1 MTDAMTEPTLH
12 TPDEIDDLIVQE
24 KFQAA
29 LSVQHDAWA
38 ESSAD
43 GIEPEIIADAALS
56 AALGEIVGLL
66 GEEHAE
72 ALLDDMRQRILA
84 GEFSPGRTL
93 Q

>member
-1 MTDAMTEPTLH
+1 MTEPTLH
-12 TPDEIDDLIVQE
+12 TPDEIDDLIVRE
-24 KFQAA
+24 KFEAA

-66 GEEHAE
+66 GEDHAE
-72 ALLDDMRQRILA
+72 ALLEDMRQRILA

>member
-1 MTDAMTEPTLH
+1 MTEPTLH